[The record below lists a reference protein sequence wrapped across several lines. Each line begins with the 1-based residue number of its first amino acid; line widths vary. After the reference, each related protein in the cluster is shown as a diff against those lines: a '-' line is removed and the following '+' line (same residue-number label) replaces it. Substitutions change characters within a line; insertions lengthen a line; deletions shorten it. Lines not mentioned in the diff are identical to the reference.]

1 MKITF
6 GQSIYR
12 NRTIDLRLKVKWE
25 GIKYKLGLD
34 FFFFFGAF
42 FKSIDARRYICILN
56 NN

>member
-34 FFFFFGAF
+34 FFFFFIAF
-42 FKSIDARRYICILN
+42 LSQLMREDIYAF
-56 NN
+56 

>member
-1 MKITF
+1 MRITF

-34 FFFFFGAF
+34 FFFFFF
-42 FKSIDARRYICILN
+42 WKHFLSQLIYQKIFMHFK
-56 NN
+56 

>member
-34 FFFFFGAF
+34 FFFFFWEHF
-42 FKSIDARRYICILN
+42 LSQLMPKDIYTF
-56 NN
+56 

>member
-34 FFFFFGAF
+34 FFFFIAF
-42 FKSIDARRYICILN
+42 LSQLMREDIYAF
-56 NN
+56 

>member
-25 GIKYKLGLD
+25 GIKYKLVLE
-34 FFFFFGAF
+34 FFFFGAF
-42 FKSIDARRYICILN
+42 FKSIDARRYLYILN

>member
-34 FFFFFGAF
+34 FFFLEHFLSQLMPEDIYAF
-42 FKSIDARRYICILN
+42 
-56 NN
+56 